1 MEYLLAPLDGFTDC
15 RYRQAFSDEVGGLSA
30 AIAPFVVLVPG
41 RKVRASHLRDLWPE
55 NNGGMMVEPQIL
67 GNEEAYFPTMVA
79 ALRDLGYTGLNW
91 NLGCPI
97 RSVAAKRRGAG
108 LLSYPAQ
115 VDRFLDKAY
124 ASGDVGLSVKIRL
137 GYRDRA
143 EIWPLLE
150 VLNRYPLR
158 YVAIHPRTGIQGY
171 GGRPDW
177 DFLETVLPQVKAPV
191 YYSGDIF
198 TVADAQVFRQRFPG
212 IQTILL
218 GRGVLA
224 DPFLPRRLQGEEID
238 AASAR
243 RQCLALMVRL
253 HDCQLA
259 YGIRPQSVLKR
270 LKPYWLRLDRT
281 LFRIPEAWMNRMKTL
296 QTMAEYE
303 DLIKMYGIYGDI

>member
-15 RYRQAFSDEVGGLSA
+15 RYRQAHADAVGGLSR

-41 RKVRASHLRDLWPE
+41 RRVRASHLRDLWPE
-55 NNGGMMVEPQIL
+55 NNRGMAVEPQIL
-67 GNEEAYFPTMVA
+67 GNEEAYFPVMA
-79 ALRDLGYTGLNW
+79 KALRDLGYTGVNW

-97 RSVAAKRRGAG
+97 RSVAAKRRGSG
-108 LLSYPAQ
+108 LLAYPMQ
-115 VDRFLDKAY
+115 VDRFLEQAF
-124 ASGDVGLSVKIRL
+124 GCGGLEISVKIRL

-158 YVAIHPRTGIQGY
+158 YVAIHPRTGVQGY
-171 GGRPDW
+171 GGQPDW

-198 TVADAQVFRQRFPG
+198 TVKDARRLQARFPSLRVC
-212 IQTILL
+212 LL

-224 DPFLPRRLQGEEID
+224 DPFLPLRLQGHEID
-238 AASAR
+238 GETGR
-243 RQCLALMVRL
+243 RQCLLLMERL
-253 HDCQLA
+253 YENQLS

-270 LKPYWLRLDRT
+270 MKPYWLRLDPQRFG
-281 LFRIPEAWMNRMKTL
+281 LAEGWLARMKTV
-296 QTMAEYE
+296 QTLDDYA
-303 DLIKMYGIYGDI
+303 DLIQKYGSI

>member
-15 RYRQAFSDEVGGLSA
+15 RYRQAHADTVGGLSQ

-41 RKVRASHLRDLWPE
+41 RRVRASHLRDLWPE
-55 NNGGMMVEPQIL
+55 NNRGMAVEPQIL
-67 GNEEAYFPTMVA
+67 GNEEAYFPAMA
-79 ALRDLGYTGLNW
+79 DALRDLGYTGVNW

-97 RSVAAKRRGAG
+97 RSVAAKHRGSG
-108 LLSYPAQ
+108 LLAYPMQ
-115 VDRFLDKAY
+115 VDRFLAQ
-124 ASGDVGLSVKIRL
+124 AFGCGGLDISVKIRL

-158 YVAIHPRTGIQGY
+158 YVAIHPRTGVQGY
-171 GGRPDW
+171 GGQPDW

-198 TVADAQVFRQRFPG
+198 TVEDARRLQGRFPSLRVC
-212 IQTILL
+212 LL

-224 DPFLPRRLQGEEID
+224 DPFLPLRLQGHEID
-238 AASAR
+238 VETGR
-243 RQCLALMVRL
+243 RQCLALMDRL
-253 HDCQLA
+253 YENQLA

-270 LKPYWLRLDRT
+270 MKPYWLRLNRERFGLAEDWLT
-281 LFRIPEAWMNRMKTL
+281 RMKTV
-296 QTMAEYE
+296 QTLDDYA
-303 DLIKMYGIYGDI
+303 DLIQKYGNI